1 MICLIKIIE
10 IYLVIKLVLMSA
22 LEIKGIIYTNEKYF
36 IALCHGVIKSSTNER
51 IRLRIGL

>member
-22 LEIKGIIYTNEKYF
+22 LGIKGIIYTNEKYF
-36 IALCHGVIKSSTNER
+36 IALCHGVIKSATNER